1 MMECIVKKIG
11 KVEVWIMTIVEM
23 IGLMFTALMVRTYLF
38 WGEQKMINFTLGL
51 VIIASL
57 TTMWVWYDSTK

>member
-23 IGLMFTALMVRTYLF
+23 NGLMFTALMVRTYLF
-38 WGEQKMINFTLGL
+38 WG
-51 VIIASL
+51 
-57 TTMWVWYDSTK
+57 D